1 MQTNDEVSPVLVKN
15 SKKFE
20 PKLSIEYD
28 IPSKKHGYFDF
39 VVYLEVGGKF
49 GRCCLKKIDTSLLE
63 THSSLDPELQGK
75 GYGTMMYSA
84 AIRFAKETGFRV
96 CSSTHRE
103 MTIAARRVWKGKG
116 LNKSFKIVRGW
127 ERFYVI

>member
-1 MQTNDEVSPVLVKN
+1 MQTNDEIFPVLVKS

-28 IPSKKHGYFDF
+28 VPSKSHGYFDF
-39 VVYLEVGGKF
+39 VVYLEVSGKF
-49 GRCCLKKIDTSLLE
+49 GRCCLKKIDTGLLE
-63 THSSLDPELQGK
+63 THSSLAPELCGK
-75 GYGTMMYSA
+75 GYGTMLYSA
-84 AIRFAKETGFRV
+84 AIRFAKEMGFRV
-96 CSSTHRE
+96 CSSKHRE
-103 MTIAARRVWKGKG
+103 LTIAARRVWKGQE